1 MSTLTPNQVTAARVI
16 AAFAAVALFTFG
28 HDALVA
34 DATAILLTI
43 AAIALDGLDGYI
55 ARKRNLATPLGA
67 QLDIL
72 GDRVM
77 ENLFFTF
84 FAATGLISFWIPV
97 LFFVR
102 GTLTDFLRS
111 LAARS
116 GRSGFGRNSMI
127 ETWWGRSLVASRP
140 SRAAYAALKC
150 ACFCYLGLLLPL
162 PQLPATWFDANSR
175 QWLSGAG
182 QGLVMATAAFCV
194 IRAIPVIW
202 DGRRY
207 LTNSSAAAARDRS
220 ADHAGKERPNI
231 PRDPG
236 RPDQA
241 FAAGIVF
248 GCEPAVPDG
257 LPGGQSQSRTRQQ
270 RRFMSLL

>member
-1 MSTLTPNQVTAARVI
+1 MTPNQVTAARVV

-28 HDALVA
+28 RDALVA

-43 AAIALDGLDGYI
+43 AAIALDGVDGYI

-67 QLDIL
+67 QFDIL
-72 GDRVM
+72 GDRVV

-116 GRSGFGRNSMI
+116 GRTGFGRNSMV
-127 ETWWGRSLVASRP
+127 ETWWGRSLVTSRP

-162 PQLPATWFDANSR
+162 PQLPAAWLDANSR
-175 QWLSGAG
+175 LLLSEFG
-182 QGLVMATAAFCV
+182 QILVLATAAFCV
-194 IRAIPVIW
+194 LRAVPVIW

-207 LTNSSAAAARDRS
+207 LTSATAGEAAAI
-220 ADHAGKERPNI
+220 E
-231 PRDPG
+231 
-236 RPDQA
+236 
-241 FAAGIVF
+241 V
-248 GCEPAVPDG
+248 
-257 LPGGQSQSRTRQQ
+257 TR
-270 RRFMSLL
+270 

>member
-1 MSTLTPNQVTAARVI
+1 MTPNQVTAIRVL
-16 AAFAAVALFTFG
+16 AAFAAVALFTFWHG
-28 HDALVA
+28 ALVA

-43 AAIALDGLDGYI
+43 AAIALDGVDGYI

-67 QLDIL
+67 QFDIL
-72 GDRVM
+72 GDRVV

-102 GTLTDFLRS
+102 GTLTDFLRG

-150 ACFCYLGLLLPL
+150 TCFCYLGLLLPL
-162 PQLPATWFDANSR
+162 PQLPVTWFDANSR
-175 QWLSGAG
+175 QWLSGGG
-182 QGLVMATAAFCV
+182 QALVMATAAFCV
-194 IRAIPVIW
+194 VRAIPVVW

-207 LTNSSAAAARDRS
+207 LTGASAAPAAAAS
-220 ADHAGKERPNI
+220 VEVV
-231 PRDPG
+231 
-236 RPDQA
+236 Q
-241 FAAGIVF
+241 
-248 GCEPAVPDG
+248 
-257 LPGGQSQSRTRQQ
+257 
-270 RRFMSLL
+270 

>member
-1 MSTLTPNQVTAARVI
+1 MTPNQVTAGRVI

-28 HDALVA
+28 RQALVA
-34 DATAILLTI
+34 DAAAVLLTI

-72 GDRVM
+72 GDRVV

-84 FAATGLISFWIPV
+84 FAASGLISFWVPV

-102 GTLTDFLRS
+102 GTLTDFLRG

-127 ETWWGRSLVASRP
+127 ETWWGRSLVASRT
-140 SRAAYAALKC
+140 SRAGYAALKC

-162 PQLPATWFDANSR
+162 PHLPMAWFDAASR

-182 QGLVMATAAFCV
+182 QGIVMVTAAFCV
-194 IRAIPVIW
+194 IRAIPVLRE
-202 DGRRY
+202 GRRY
-207 LTNSSAAAARDRS
+207 LAGVTAHSAPV
-220 ADHAGKERPNI
+220 E
-231 PRDPG
+231 
-236 RPDQA
+236 
-241 FAAGIVF
+241 V
-248 GCEPAVPDG
+248 
-257 LPGGQSQSRTRQQ
+257 TR
-270 RRFMSLL
+270 